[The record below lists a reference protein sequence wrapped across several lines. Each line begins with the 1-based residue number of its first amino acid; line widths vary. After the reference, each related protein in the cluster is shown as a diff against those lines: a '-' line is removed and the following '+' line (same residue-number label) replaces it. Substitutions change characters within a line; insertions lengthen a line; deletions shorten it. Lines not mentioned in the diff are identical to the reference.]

1 MQFTIMKKKDLVLLS
16 WGIIILGLM
25 FLWLS
30 IAGGYAPKRVEWF
43 WPITLS
49 SITISVS
56 IATALALGLKNLLLA
71 LPGCLFPFF
80 VMGYIILAGKFVD
93 MRPVILGLLFFL
105 FFLTC
110 GALLIRACR
119 DEIKSLKIYQGS
131 LLGVLLFMGTSLLL
145 FFY

>member
-1 MQFTIMKKKDLVLLS
+1 MKKKDLVLLS

-25 FLWLS
+25 FLWLL
-30 IAGGYAPKRVEWF
+30 IASGYAPKRVEWF
-43 WPITLS
+43 WSITLS

-56 IATALALGLKNLLLA
+56 IATALALGLKNFLLA

-80 VMGYIILAGKFVD
+80 VMGYIILAVKFVD

-105 FFLTC
+105 FFSTC